1 MGANANMTEM
11 TIAEMQQRM
20 ASGEL
25 TARSLAEAY
34 LARIA
39 EIDHAGPT
47 LRSVIEVNPDALEIA
62 DALDAERR
70 DTRPRGPMHGIP
82 VLLKDNIDTADKMLT
97 SAGSLAL
104 TGAPAGRDATIAA
117 KLRAAGALILGKAN
131 LSEWANFRSTH
142 SVSGWSSR

>member
-1 MGANANMTEM
+1 MTEL
-11 TIAEMQQRM
+11 TIAEMQQKM

-39 EIDHAGPT
+39 EIDHDGPT

-70 DTRPRGPMHGIP
+70 ESGPRGPMHGIP
-82 VLLKDNIDTADKMLT
+82 VLLKDNIDTADKTLT
-97 SAGSLAL
+97 TAGSLAL
-104 TGAPAGRDATIAA
+104 AGAPAGRDATVAA
-117 KLRAAGALILGKAN
+117 TLRAAG
-131 LSEWANFRSTH
+131 
-142 SVSGWSSR
+142 V